1 MDRKRTEESKSAD
14 FSVSGRREDFIETFF
29 RRGAEFA
36 SELIE
41 ELQGLRDDVRRL
53 ENENLELKHQLAS
66 DDAIREL
73 LSKIEQ
79 LEAEKKSLSSN
90 AQNAEESSQ
99 DYSGRYEELEKELD
113 AMANLY
119 VASYQLHA
127 TLVPQEVLGTIEQL
141 LAQLVGAASFAI
153 FIRRDRDNKQLL
165 EPVHAYHCPKAAGT
179 QVAWGDGPIGEAA
192 SSRVHFV
199 AKPREHDGKT
209 PLACIPMVLGD
220 ETIGVIVIYGLFEQ
234 KNEFVDIDFELFKLL
249 ALHSASAIVGAG
261 LMERAGGVKGSLES
275 YKNL

>member
-1 MDRKRTEESKSAD
+1 MDRKKTEESKTLDSAA
-14 FSVSGRREDFIETFF
+14 GGQREDFIESFF
-29 RRGAEFA
+29 RKGAEFA

-41 ELQGLRDDVRRL
+41 ELQDLRDASRRL
-53 ENENLELKHQLAS
+53 EAENLELKHQLAS

-73 LSKIEQ
+73 LAKIEH

-90 AQNAEESSQ
+90 ARNAEEASQ
-99 DYSGRYEELEKELD
+99 DYEGRYDELERELD

-153 FIRRDRDNKQLL
+153 FIRRDRGSEQML

-179 QVAWGDGPIGEAA
+179 RIAWGDGPVGEAA
-192 SSRVHFV
+192 ASGVHFV
-199 AKPREHDGKT
+199 AEPRNHDGQT
-209 PLACIPMVLGD
+209 PLACVPMVLGD
-220 ETIGVIVIYGLFEQ
+220 ETIGVIVIYALFEQ

-275 YKNL
+275 YRTL